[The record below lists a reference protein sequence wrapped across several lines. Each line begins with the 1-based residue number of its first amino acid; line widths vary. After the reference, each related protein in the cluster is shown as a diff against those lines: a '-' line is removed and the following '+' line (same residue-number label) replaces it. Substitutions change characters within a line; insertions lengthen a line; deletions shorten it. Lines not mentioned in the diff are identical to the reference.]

1 MNDAFIKLNL
11 PSIPA
16 PHYMGG
22 EVLYHLGESTT
33 PQTTLRPLPTSS
45 FSKNQGEKVF
55 TTQQYVK
62 TYSRKFLAYWCPIG
76 RPPRDRP
83 AAPAGSVGKMSTR
96 RDRIEDKE
104 GHETVSE
111 SIPPWLYFAQ

>member
-11 PSIPA
+11 PSHPA

-22 EVLYHLGESTT
+22 EVLYHLGETTT
-33 PQTTLRPLPTSS
+33 PQTTLRPLRTSS

-62 TYSRKFLAYWCPIG
+62 TYSQVL
-76 RPPRDRP
+76 RDRKKQP
-83 AAPAGSVGKMSTR
+83 SKTNVVGTNEEPVIYRLGGCRQQSRQKELVTSETSV
-96 RDRIEDKE
+96 
-104 GHETVSE
+104 
-111 SIPPWLYFAQ
+111 

>member
-11 PSIPA
+11 PSVPV

-22 EVLYHLGESTT
+22 ELLYHLGKSTT
-33 PQTTLRPLPTSS
+33 PKSTIRPLATSS

-62 TYSRKFLAYWCPIG
+62 TYSQVL
-76 RPPRDRP
+76 RDRKKQP
-83 AAPAGSVGKMSTR
+83 SKTNQGLLTTYYDVLSR
-96 RDRIEDKE
+96 
-104 GHETVSE
+104 
-111 SIPPWLYFAQ
+111 

>member
-11 PSIPA
+11 PSLPV

-22 EVLYHLGESTT
+22 EVRYHLGESTT
-33 PQTTLRPLPTSS
+33 PQTTLRPLSTSS

-62 TYSRKFLAYWCPIG
+62 TYSQLLEAREKQPSQINQGLLTTYYDVFS
-76 RPPRDRP
+76 R
-83 AAPAGSVGKMSTR
+83 
-96 RDRIEDKE
+96 
-104 GHETVSE
+104 
-111 SIPPWLYFAQ
+111 

>member
-1 MNDAFIKLNL
+1 MSYCYIYLKMNDAFIKLNL

-22 EVLYHLGESTT
+22 EVRYHLGESTT
-33 PQTTLRPLPTSS
+33 PQTTLSPLPTSS

-62 TYSRKFLAYWCPIG
+62 TYSQVL
-76 RPPRDRP
+76 RDR
-83 AAPAGSVGKMSTR
+83 K
-96 RDRIEDKE
+96 KE
-104 GHETVSE
+104 PSKRNEGLLTTYYDVFSR
-111 SIPPWLYFAQ
+111 

>member
-11 PSIPA
+11 PSPPA

-22 EVLYHLGESTT
+22 EIRYHLGETT
-33 PQTTLRPLPTSS
+33 KPTTTLRPLPISS

-62 TYSRKFLAYWCPIG
+62 TYSQVL
-76 RPPRDRP
+76 RDRKKQP
-83 AAPAGSVGKMSTR
+83 SKTNQGLLTTYYDVLSR
-96 RDRIEDKE
+96 
-104 GHETVSE
+104 
-111 SIPPWLYFAQ
+111 

>member
-62 TYSRKFLAYWCPIG
+62 TYSQVPRSQVSHSG
-76 RPPRDRP
+76 RNPRANFP
-83 AAPAGSVGKMSTR
+83 T
-96 RDRIEDKE
+96 
-104 GHETVSE
+104 H
-111 SIPPWLYFAQ
+111 FQ